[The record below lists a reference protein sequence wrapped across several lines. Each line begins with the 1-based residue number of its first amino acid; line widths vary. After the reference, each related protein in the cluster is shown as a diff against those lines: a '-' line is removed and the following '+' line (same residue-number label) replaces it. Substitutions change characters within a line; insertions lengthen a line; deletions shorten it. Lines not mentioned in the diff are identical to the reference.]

1 MLGPAVGGH
10 SSFMIVMV
18 LVDVRSHVQEHVADV
33 TVDQIVEDLP
43 GLSLAPD
50 QPRAP
55 VRRVS
60 VHQDNQ
66 LP

>member
-1 MLGPAVGGH
+1 
-10 SSFMIVMV
+10 MIVMV
-18 LVDVRSHVQEHVADV
+18 LVDVRSHVEEHVADV

-43 GLSLAPD
+43 GLSLAP
-50 QPRAP
+50 